1 MKRLFNTA
9 LLIGALLLAVSAF
22 VFSLQPATN
31 AHAAANALPAVYSST
46 QDLASIADAAGTSVS
61 VTIPGAALGDAC
73 IASFGVSTVGMTVTC
88 NATAASTVIVRV
100 QNESGGAV
108 DLASTT
114 MRVFVFKPRQF

>member
-9 LLIGALLLAVSAF
+9 PLIGALLLAVSAF

-31 AHAAANALPAVYSST
+31 AHATANALPAVYSST

-88 NATAASTVIVRV
+88 NATAANTVIVRV